1 MIDDDHPDP
10 SVWLNID
17 NSSPEDPQSRLV
29 LYKESKPSILHRAY
43 WLRDSEIYAREILVT
58 RAFPLIDGL
67 NNPAEIGPLVVPA
80 MLEFVQIINVG
91 AHWVSLS
98 TISSIPGV
106 VKVYDSLYRTPNNVI
121 IEQTCR
127 MNLHKAQRL
136 PLFIKRCKSN
146 LVAQIVVFLHW
157 HLPQTCATAWVP
169 QNRVTTKK

>member
-29 LYKESKPSILHRAY
+29 LYKESKPSILRRAY

-58 RAFPLIDGL
+58 RAFSLIDGL

-91 AHWVSLS
+91 ANWVSLS
-98 TISSIPGV
+98 IISSIPGV
-106 VKVYDSLYRTPNNVI
+106 VKVYYSLYRTPNNVI
-121 IEQTCR
+121 IEHTCQ
-127 MNLHKAQRL
+127 MNLHTGPEVTFVYQKVQKQL
-136 PLFIKRCKSN
+136 GSSDCGLFA
-146 LVAQIVVFLHW
+146 LAF
-157 HLPQTCATAWVP
+157 ATDLCHGLGS
-169 QNRVTTKK
+169 TKQS